1 MPISDDLHHRS
12 LVTKITKYEKVVNIP
27 NSMTVLTDMLPIAV
41 ELARNNYVGKYNFTN
56 PGSISHNEILTMYRD
71 YIDPKFQWKNFTLE
85 EHNTVVVAKRSN
97 NELDSTKLEKA
108 CKDLGLAVL
117 PIHDAMRGCFER
129 MKVNLGK

>member
-1 MPISDDLHHRS
+1 
-12 LVTKITKYEKVVNIP
+12 
-27 NSMTVLTDMLPIAV
+27 MTVLTDMLPIAV

-71 YIDPKFQWKNFTLE
+71 YIDPKFEWKNFTLE

-97 NELDSTKLEKA
+97 NELDSTKLKKA
-108 CKDLGLAVL
+108 CDDLGLTLL

-129 MKVNLGK
+129 MKVNLKK